1 LRRAAAAALV
11 LALAACG
18 ADTES
23 VGSPVAGEAI
33 DEVPASLLPDRVLDL
48 NVTVEDVADQ
58 VATVDR
64 SFVDAVGLFGL
75 REDELLKATL
85 QVSHFNEEAEVERAR
100 FRNRVLREIGQT
112 VPQELRLGDSRVHVT
127 TGNRQT
133 IAIWFRG
140 DHMMI
145 LSVRS
150 DYERPRT
157 LLRELIDIDPEAA

>member
-1 LRRAAAAALV
+1 LRSLIAAGLV
-11 LALAACG
+11 VALAGCG
-18 ADTES
+18 ADTAS

-33 DEVPASLLPDRVLDL
+33 GEIPASLLPDTVLDL
-48 NVTVEDVADQ
+48 DVTVEDVADQ

-75 REDELLKATL
+75 RADKLLKATL
-85 QVSHFNEEAEVERAR
+85 QVSRFNDEAEVERAR
-100 FRNRVLREIGQT
+100 FRNRVLREIGQS
-112 VPQELRLGDSRVHVT
+112 VPEEFRLGEERVHVT

-133 IAIWFRG
+133 IAVWFRG

-157 LLRELIDIDPEAA
+157 LLRELLELDPEAA